1 MISNLNLASQPFRNR
16 ALPWTVISLIALV
29 SLASL
34 VWIAGATNE
43 TNAKANAVEREL
55 ASLRGEAGIL
65 QGQVDDVKA
74 ALTPEQQQALDA
86 AHTLVD
92 RKRFSWSR
100 LFADLET
107 ALPSNVR
114 VTRIGVR
121 DVALRGDQTYAEL
134 DIAVFSKQPA
144 EVTDMIAEM
153 DRGGIFQAQPVS
165 QTFQKGRTET
175 GTEWLLNVRYMP
187 RNGTPATT
195 PPART
200 NNAVAEISV
209 DAKGANGGLR

>member
-1 MISNLNLASQPFRNR
+1 VISNLNLASRPFRNR
-16 ALPWTVISLIALV
+16 ALPWTIISLVALV

-34 VWIAGATNE
+34 VWVAGATNE
-43 TNAKANAVEREL
+43 ANAKANAVEREL
-55 ASLRGEAGIL
+55 ASLRVEAGNL
-65 QGQVDDVKA
+65 QGQAEEVKS

-107 ALPSNVR
+107 ALPANVR

-134 DIAVFSKQPA
+134 DIAVFSTQPA
-144 EVTDMIAEM
+144 QVTDMIAEM
-153 DRGGIFQAQPVS
+153 DRNGVFQAQPVS

-175 GTEWLLNVRYMP
+175 GTEWLLNVLYTP
-187 RNGTPATT
+187 RNGAPAT
-195 PPART
+195 PPAR
-200 NNAVAEISV
+200 NANTVAEVSS
-209 DAKGANGGLR
+209 DAKSASGGLR